1 MVRWVPF
8 PSSHPYNPRVQLCRR
23 RVTFMKLPYY
33 TDYRDGEVSGVPFPS
48 SCLLRPVLHRFQAA
62 NQLKRF
68 LHRSWQLKSMHAHCT
83 KCNAIRVKISRK
95 VCSTTKLNVLGRNK
109 MRTLDSKQTSPTAYY
124 TRYYQD
130 QNVSFKLRQD
140 LCIFS
145 FAITI
150 STFFIFTQS
159 AKRHNVTIVTLSVNY
174 KTHATTKTYQ
184 TKPCIHIHT

>member
-1 MVRWVPF
+1 MVRWGGFRSQVAICTIHVYNYAEEGSHLWSFHATQTIGMVRGVLF
-8 PSSHPYNPRVQLCRR
+8 PC
-23 RVTFMKLPYY
+23 
-33 TDYRDGEVSGVPFPS
+33 
-48 SCLLRPVLHRFQAA
+48 SCPLRPVLHRFQATD
-62 NQLKRF
+62 QLKHF
-68 LHRSWQLKSMHAHCT
+68 LHRSWQLKSMHALCT
-83 KCNAIRVKISRK
+83 KCTAIHVKISRK

-159 AKRHNVTIVTLSVNY
+159 AT
-174 KTHATTKTYQ
+174 
-184 TKPCIHIHT
+184 P